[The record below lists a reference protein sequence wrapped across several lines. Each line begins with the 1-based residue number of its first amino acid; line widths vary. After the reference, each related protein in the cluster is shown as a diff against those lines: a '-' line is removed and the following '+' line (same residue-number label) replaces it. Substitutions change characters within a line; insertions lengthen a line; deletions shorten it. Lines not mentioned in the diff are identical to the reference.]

1 MLAKLTAVLIA
12 YGPAGILVLAFI
24 DSAGIPV
31 ASGMDALAILV
42 AAKAPSRAL
51 FAASMG
57 VLGSLIGNLV
67 LFLGARAGARRFV
80 KVAPLPGDKQ
90 RFREWFERYGLLTI
104 FIPAM
109 LPIPLPLKVFVISAA
124 VVGTPLRTFVF
135 VIVLGRSI
143 RSGAETGR
151 GIGAVSAGAHLAFG
165 WRRGGAVRRAVC
177 ATDADRAQAKAGG
190 SAIIGPMIDQ
200 PFFQL
205 TLPLMVTIVIAAFT
219 AAWSSNKRIDEISH
233 RLDDTNRRLDDV
245 DRRFGDVDRR
255 FDEVLRVLMSIDHR
269 LTVLEERSSL
279 VRG

>member
-31 ASGMDALAILV
+31 ASGMDALVILV
-42 AAKAPSRAL
+42 AAKAPSRAV

-124 VVGTPLRTFVF
+124 VGGPPLRTF

-143 RSGAETGR
+143 RYGGEAYLGVKLGEG
-151 GIGAVSAGAHLAFG
+151 SAQFLRAYTCHLV
-165 WRRGGAVRRAVC
+165 GGAVVLFAVLYALLMLTERRRRRA
-177 ATDADRAQAKAGG
+177 D
-190 SAIIGPMIDQ
+190 
-200 PFFQL
+200 
-205 TLPLMVTIVIAAFT
+205 LP
-219 AAWSSNKRIDEISH
+219 
-233 RLDDTNRRLDDV
+233 
-245 DRRFGDVDRR
+245 
-255 FDEVLRVLMSIDHR
+255 
-269 LTVLEERSSL
+269 
-279 VRG
+279 

>member
-31 ASGMDALAILV
+31 ASGLDALVIPV
-42 AAKAPSRAL
+42 AAKAPSR
-51 FAASMG
+51 AASMG
-57 VLGSLIGNLV
+57 VLGSLIGNLGR
-67 LFLGARAGARRFV
+67 FLGARAGARRFV

-143 RSGAETGR
+143 RYGGEAYLGVKLGEG
-151 GIGAVSAGAHLAFG
+151 SAQFLRAYTWHLV
-165 WRRGGAVRRAVC
+165 GGAVVLFAVLYALLMLTERRRRRA
-177 ATDADRAQAKAGG
+177 D
-190 SAIIGPMIDQ
+190 
-200 PFFQL
+200 
-205 TLPLMVTIVIAAFT
+205 LP
-219 AAWSSNKRIDEISH
+219 
-233 RLDDTNRRLDDV
+233 
-245 DRRFGDVDRR
+245 
-255 FDEVLRVLMSIDHR
+255 
-269 LTVLEERSSL
+269 
-279 VRG
+279 